1 MHFTSICVFCGSR
14 KGNNPLYEQTARQL
28 GYLFA
33 EKNIR
38 LVYGAGK
45 VGLMGVM
52 ADACLERGGQV
63 TGVIPHFL
71 RRWEVCHE
79 GLTELVLVDTLFERK
94 VKMAE
99 LSQATVSLP
108 GGYGTLDELF
118 EMVTLVQLRQLYQP
132 VGLLNINGYFDPLL
146 SQIRHMYEEGFMS
159 EFHYRLIQV
168 ADNLEELLQKMSDW
182 MEDNPENES
191 ASPDKWG
198 KK

>member
-1 MHFTSICVFCGSR
+1 MQFNSICVFCGSR
-14 KGNNPLYEQTARQL
+14 KGNNPIYEQAAGQL

-38 LVYGAGK
+38 LIYGAGK

-52 ADACLERGGQV
+52 ADACLERGGEV

-79 GLTELVLVDTLFERK
+79 ELTELVLVDTLFERK
-94 VKMAE
+94 VRMAE
-99 LSQATVSLP
+99 LSQASISLP

-132 VGLLNINGYFDPLL
+132 VGILNINGYFDPLL
-146 SQIRHMYEEGFMS
+146 SQISHMHEEGFMS

-182 MEDNPENES
+182 LENNPENQS

-198 KK
+198 QK